1 MSNLCSSL
9 LGPPEAD
16 DILTSTGGSTKPSD
30 TGSAIVANLA
40 DLTKLGASETRLELA
55 VDSAGCVLHVTRDT
69 QVEACEDL
77 HVKTCIENTVVVTM
91 TLFAQVYVA
100 RCKAILHAS
109 SVHES
114 EEASQYW
121 GPTMVTDDTRQ

>member
-1 MSNLCSSL
+1 MSSAFLSAVPSSIQRNWRFLRCASNLSSSL

-16 DILTSTGGSTKPSD
+16 DIHTSTGGSTKPSD

-69 QVEACEDL
+69 
-77 HVKTCIENTVVVTM
+77 
-91 TLFAQVYVA
+91 
-100 RCKAILHAS
+100 
-109 SVHES
+109 
-114 EEASQYW
+114 
-121 GPTMVTDDTRQ
+121 

>member
-1 MSNLCSSL
+1 MSSAFLPAVPSSIQPNWRFLRCMSNLSSTL

-16 DILTSTGGSTKPSD
+16 EIHTSTGGSTKPSD

-69 QVEACEDL
+69 
-77 HVKTCIENTVVVTM
+77 
-91 TLFAQVYVA
+91 
-100 RCKAILHAS
+100 
-109 SVHES
+109 
-114 EEASQYW
+114 
-121 GPTMVTDDTRQ
+121 